1 MEFIDLKAQYQYLK
15 EEMDQGLAQVLESAR
30 FIGGTEVSQL
40 EQRLQEYTS
49 RKHCISCGNGTDA
62 LLLAYM
68 AIGVKEG
75 DAVFCPDMTF
85 IASIEPAC
93 LLGAAP
99 IFVDIDIK
107 SYNLDPQ
114 SLEERVQE
122 VKESGKFTPKAVVAV
137 DFLGNP
143 AELSEIR
150 NICDKYDMYLIED
163 AAQSMGAS
171 YGGYKCC
178 SFGDIACTSF
188 FPSKPLGCYG
198 DGGAV
203 FTDNDEFAEIMRS
216 IKVHGKGASKYDNVR
231 IGINSRLDTLQAAVL
246 LTKLSVLD
254 EEIEKRGKLADIYK
268 NALQDIVKVPQIRDG
283 NISSFAQYCVLFHSE
298 EEKDYV
304 AQRMKED
311 GIPSL
316 VYYPNP
322 LHSLKA
328 FDNVRQLHKG
338 DFRNSQEYAQ
348 CNLGLPFSPYLK
360 EEDQK
365 AVIETVRKAVE
376 EYRKIY

>member
-15 EEMDQGLAQVLESAR
+15 EEMNQGLAQVLESAR

-40 EQRLQEYTS
+40 ERRLQEYTT

-93 LLGAAP
+93 LLGATP

-114 SLEERVQE
+114 SLEERVRE
-122 VKESGKFTPKAVVAV
+122 IKESGKFNPKAVVAV

-143 AELSEIR
+143 AELTEIR

-171 YGGYKCC
+171 YEGKKCC

-203 FTDNDEFAEIMRS
+203 FTDNDEFAELMRS
-216 IKVHGKGASKYDNVR
+216 IKVHGKGVSKYDNVR

-254 EEIEKRGKLADIYK
+254 EEIEKRGKFADIYQ
-268 NALQDIVKVPQIRDG
+268 NALQDIVKVPQIREG

-298 EEKDYV
+298 EEKDFI
-304 AQRMKED
+304 AQRMEEN

-322 LHSLKA
+322 LHSLEA
-328 FDNVRQLHKG
+328 FDNVRQFHKG

-365 AVIETVRKAVE
+365 AVIETVRTAVE
-376 EYRKIY
+376 EYRKMH

>member
-15 EEMDQGLAQVLESAR
+15 EEMNQGLAQVLESAR

-40 EQRLQEYTS
+40 EQRLQEYTT

-93 LLGAAP
+93 LLGATP
-99 IFVDIDIK
+99 IFVDIDLK

-114 SLEERVQE
+114 SLEERVRE
-122 VKESGKFTPKAVVAV
+122 IKESGKFNPKAVVAV

-143 AELSEIR
+143 AELIEIK
-150 NICDKYDMYLIED
+150 NICDKYGMYLIED

-171 YGGYKCC
+171 YEGKKCC

-203 FTDNDEFAEIMRS
+203 FTDNDEFAELMRS
-216 IKVHGKGASKYDNVR
+216 IKVHGKGVSKYDNVR

-254 EEIEKRGKLADIYK
+254 EEIEKRGKLADVYQ
-268 NALQDIVKVPQIRDG
+268 NALQDIAKVPQIRDG

-304 AQRMKED
+304 AQRMKET

-322 LHSLKA
+322 LHSLEA
-328 FDNVRQLHKG
+328 FDNVRQFHKG
-338 DFRNSQEYAQ
+338 DFHNSQEYAQ

-360 EEDQK
+360 EEDQRT
-365 AVIETVRKAVE
+365 VIEAVRKAVD
-376 EYRKIY
+376 EYRKMH